1 MVLVIFMIQFCTIAT
16 LMFVQNNTSQKL
28 LIIASRTINSLG
40 LCSKYV
46 SIKLFAIVTSNYIFR
61 CQKYPYLSKIY
72 ISAISKTDSHY
83 TESKYQVQ
91 ILFWLV

>member
-1 MVLVIFMIQFCTIAT
+1 MVLVIFTIQFCTIAT

-72 ISAISKTDSHY
+72 ISAISVDMEGTL
-83 TESKYQVQ
+83 EVN
-91 ILFWLV
+91 